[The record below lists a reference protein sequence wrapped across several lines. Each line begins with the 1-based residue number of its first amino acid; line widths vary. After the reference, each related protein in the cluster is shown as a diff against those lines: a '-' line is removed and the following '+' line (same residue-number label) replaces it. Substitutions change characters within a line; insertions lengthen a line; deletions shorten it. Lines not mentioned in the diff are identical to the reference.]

1 MALSGIYYYNCYSDK
16 SLSVTIEAGR
26 RAIRKIQSIFLHPL
40 SHKPT
45 EMHSIWHFQA
55 IVDYSRADNEIAAAL
70 TVEDLN
76 DLTNPNSSWLIVL
89 KYQDSLGGALE
100 YQGFDPIVII
110 KAMLAAKKSYDDSRR
125 ELVQWDLSNM
135 NGGLAA
141 SAGTTAGNKY
151 SNQECFVK
159 DVQFLVT
166 VYLTRNNHFSKI
178 NKKSRAG
185 ISDILATLQTK
196 YGIDD
201 EVHESGT
208 PLSSIAITLPR
219 ITGCFP
225 TVACPMFHEGIGK
238 LAFGS
243 LPHTSGSRE
252 LSRAVVCS
260 LLPSCTPK
268 ELVKKVGGN
277 IHPLMVYVAVNND
290 CSV

>member
-1 MALSGIYYYNCYSDK
+1 
-16 SLSVTIEAGR
+16 
-26 RAIRKIQSIFLHPL
+26 
-40 SHKPT
+40 
-45 EMHSIWHFQA
+45 MHSIWHFQA
-55 IVDYSRADNEIAAAL
+55 IVDYYRADNEIAAAL

-89 KYQDSLGGALE
+89 KKALE

-219 ITGCFP
+219 ITGCF
-225 TVACPMFHEGIGK
+225 AHCR
-238 LAFGS
+238 
-243 LPHTSGSRE
+243 LPN
-252 LSRAVVCS
+252 V
-260 LLPSCTPK
+260 P
-268 ELVKKVGGN
+268 
-277 IHPLMVYVAVNND
+277 
-290 CSV
+290 

>member
-26 RAIRKIQSIFLHPL
+26 RAIRIIQSIFLHPL

-55 IVDYSRADNEIAAAL
+55 IVDYYRADNEIAAAL

-76 DLTNPNSSWLIVL
+76 DLTNPNPNSSWLIVL
-89 KYQDSLGGALE
+89 KKALE

-219 ITGCFP
+219 ITGCF
-225 TVACPMFHEGIGK
+225 AHCR
-238 LAFGS
+238 
-243 LPHTSGSRE
+243 LPN
-252 LSRAVVCS
+252 V
-260 LLPSCTPK
+260 P
-268 ELVKKVGGN
+268 
-277 IHPLMVYVAVNND
+277 
-290 CSV
+290 